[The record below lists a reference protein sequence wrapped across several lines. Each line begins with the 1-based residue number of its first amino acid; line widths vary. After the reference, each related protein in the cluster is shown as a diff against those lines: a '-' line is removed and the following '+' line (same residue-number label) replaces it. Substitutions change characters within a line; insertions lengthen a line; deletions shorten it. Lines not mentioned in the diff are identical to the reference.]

1 MTDRTDQDLLAA
13 LRPAV
18 REGML
23 VCKDALAAAEQ
34 LGIPPG
40 RIGKICNE
48 NEIRIVNCQL
58 GCFGTKRSQP
68 R

>member
-1 MTDRTDQDLLAA
+1 MAERTDAEILAA

-23 VCKDALAAAEQ
+23 ACKDALAAAER
-34 LGIPPG
+34 LGVSPG
-40 RIGKICNE
+40 RIGKLCNE
-48 NEIRIVNCQL
+48 QEIRIVNCQL
-58 GCFGTKRSQP
+58 GCFGTKRSRP